1 MAYVEYSPVSFP
13 CLAEGCTGSAWVTAQ
28 GTLHWYHQHSGGERP
43 RGHDRCDACESAVR
57 TATVSCLNEPTG
69 EPGDRGCI
77 GDGTILLYDVSRGT
91 AVWYVMHGQSERPR
105 MYPYC
110 DVCRHGVVFSGPCRN
125 VGCRGDSTVRCS
137 GDDKQ
142 GLIFLARKER
152 DASFW
157 PPRNC
162 ALCRDFIKSL
172 SDRALACTCCRR
184 AWRWS
189 EGRQI
194 MLVRT
199 ESRSAFKAPE
209 LCALCLSLTPEE
221 RRAAGRTA
229 LGEQKA
235 RDARHAL
242 IEAAKTEAGRAAL
255 RRTGRARFLA
265 AAQTLFRAPDRHG
278 IEDRVKEAA
287 LTRIARLRGKDALDE
302 LCVSLE
308 ATGTDA
314 GRIAALLA
322 NPAIRDDQAERVL
335 EALAKL
341 SVDGK
346 FPSAFA
352 ERLKVRGGLGM
363 TTALAGTAS
372 RTPKVAQAA
381 AYEIHAAA
389 QIANNAKFP
398 YPFGKHEI
406 ACFHYR
412 FQHNRYGSASTK
424 RSYEGDIV
432 IQHEKTGLKT
442 FVDFKH
448 STIGKPSA
456 TDDNLERIFHGLSR
470 GEIDN
475 AVIVSN
481 APLDSGSM
489 KKIAGVNQRI
499 RALNREME
507 DEIPAIRTHVEGW

>member
-1 MAYVEYSPVSFP
+1 MAYVDYSPESFP
-13 CLAEGCTGSAWVTAQ
+13 CLAEGCAGLAWVTAQ
-28 GTLHWYHQHSGGERP
+28 NTLHWYHQHSGGERP
-43 RGHDRCDACESAVR
+43 RGHDRCDACESAIR
-57 TATVSCLNEPTG
+57 TATVACLNEPTG
-69 EPGDRGCI
+69 EPGDQGCI
-77 GDGTILLYDVSRGT
+77 GDGTILLYDVNPGA
-91 AVWYVMHGQSERPR
+91 AVWYVMNGQSERPR

-110 DVCRHGVVFSGPCRN
+110 NVCRHGIVFTGPCRN
-125 VGCRGDSTVRCS
+125 VGCRGDSTVKCT
-137 GDDKQ
+137 GDSKQ
-142 GLIFLARKER
+142 GLLFLARKER

-162 ALCRDFIKSL
+162 GPCRDFIQSL

-184 AWRWS
+184 TWSWS

-199 ESRSAFKAPE
+199 ESRSAFEAPE
-209 LCALCLSLTPEE
+209 LCAVCLSLVPEE
-221 RRAAGRTA
+221 RKAAGRRA
-229 LGEQKA
+229 LAQEKQ
-235 RDARHAL
+235 REARHAV
-242 IEAAKTEAGRAAL
+242 IEASKTEAGRAAL

-265 AAQTLFRAPDRHG
+265 AAQTLFRAPDLHG

-287 LTRIARLRGKDALDE
+287 LTRIAKLGGENALDE
-302 LCVSLE
+302 LRVSLQ
-308 ATGTDA
+308 AIGTDA

-322 NPAIRDDQAERVL
+322 NPAIRDDQTERVVQ
-335 EALAKL
+335 ALANL
-341 SVDGK
+341 SVDGR
-346 FPSAFA
+346 FPGAFA
-352 ERLKVRGGLGM
+352 ERLKVQGGLAM

-372 RTPKVAQAA
+372 TTPRIAQAA

-398 YPFGKHEI
+398 YPFKKHEI
-406 ACFHYR
+406 ASFHYR
-412 FQHNRYGSASTK
+412 FQHNRYGSASAK
-424 RSYEGDIV
+424 GSYEGDIV

-448 STIGKPSA
+448 STIERPYV

-481 APLDSGSM
+481 APLDTGSR
-489 KKIAGVNQRI
+489 KKLAAVNQRI
-499 RALNREME
+499 GLLNHGMG
-507 DEIPAIRTHVEGW
+507 DDIPPIRTHVEGW